1 MNPMTVEC
9 AISIKDVEKSYGP
22 TPVLRGVSLD
32 LAVGEVLVI
41 IGRSGSGKST
51 LLRCING
58 LEEFQGGSIRV
69 GDIEVSPK
77 TAKGGSLR
85 KTVGMIFQSFNLF
98 PHLTATENVTLAP
111 RKLNKVSRDKA
122 NVEAAALLAKVGLSH
137 RAHAYPSQLS
147 GGEQQRVA
155 IARALAMHPRVMLF
169 DEPTSSLDPETVGSV
184 LIVMRRLAQ
193 EGMSMIVVT
202 HEMGFARDVADRVI
216 FVDEGLIVEEGP
228 PLQVLRSPTHQRTR
242 LFLHSILQEHNRDE
256 PPLPDPLETGIH
268 DS

>member
-1 MNPMTVEC
+1 MTSNSVI
-9 AISIKDVEKSYGP
+9 AVADVAKSYGS

-58 LEEFQGGSIRV
+58 LEPFQSGSITV
-69 GDIEVSPK
+69 ADITVTPK
-77 TAKGGSLR
+77 TAKGNELR
-85 KTVGMIFQSFNLF
+85 QTVGMIFQSFNLF
-98 PHLTATENVTLAP
+98 PHMTATENVTLAP
-111 RKLNKVSRDKA
+111 RKLKKMTREQAKA
-122 NVEAAALLAKVGLSH
+122 EAAALLEKVGLSH
-137 RAHAYPSQLS
+137 RAHAYPGQLS

-155 IARALAMHPRVMLF
+155 IARALAMHPKVMLF

-184 LIVMRRLAQ
+184 LTVMRQLAQ

-202 HEMGFARDVADRVI
+202 HEMSFARDVADRVI
-216 FVDEGLIVEEGP
+216 FVDEGVIVEEGP
-228 PLQVLRSPTHQRTR
+228 PEQVLRAPAHERTQV
-242 LFLHSILQEHNRDE
+242 FLRSILGESAARKS
-256 PPLPDPLETGIH
+256 PLPDAFEVTSH